1 MSAALD
7 DLLRTMREHPAFDE
21 LLGAV
26 NPPPLTLYS
35 QNSSKD
41 AATQQ
46 ADYIFGSGRHR
57 QHMIWREFLTA
68 YVSPTGESQP
78 SHQEKS

>member
-1 MSAALD
+1 MSAALN

-21 LLGAV
+21 LLNTL

-35 QNSSKD
+35 PQNGKD
-41 AATQQ
+41 AASQG
-46 ADYIFGSGRHR
+46 ADYIFRSGLHR
-57 QHMIWREFLTA
+57 QHIQWREFLTA